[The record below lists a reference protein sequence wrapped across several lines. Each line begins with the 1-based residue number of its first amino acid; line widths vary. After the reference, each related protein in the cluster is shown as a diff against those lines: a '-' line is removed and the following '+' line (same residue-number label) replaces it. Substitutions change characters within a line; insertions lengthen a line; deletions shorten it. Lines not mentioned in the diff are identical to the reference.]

1 MMLLLLVYVLS
12 TGITKMFDRIRG
24 NIVQKT
30 PISVVVDCNGIGFN
44 VLIPLST
51 YEKLPETGIVEM
63 YTHLVVKQDGFELY
77 GFFTNDEREL
87 FRMLNKISSVGPK
100 TALSVLSTLGI
111 DTFKDAVK
119 TKDIKLIST
128 VKGIGRKT
136 AERII
141 VDLKD
146 TIGEE
151 VMKASKIEAVDGLV
165 ALGFSRR
172 EAISLVISI
181 VKENNKLST
190 EEIIKEALG
199 KR

>member
-1 MMLLLLVYVLS
+1 
-12 TGITKMFDRIRG
+12 MFDRIRG
-24 NIVQKT
+24 QIIQKT
-30 PISVVVDCNGIGFN
+30 PVSVVVDCNGIGFN
-44 VLIPLST
+44 IFIPLST
-51 YEKLPETGIVEM
+51 YEKLPETGIVEI

-111 DTFKDAVK
+111 NTFKDAVK

-151 VMKASKIEAVDGLV
+151 EMKASKIEAVDGLV
-165 ALGFSRR
+165 SLGFSRR

-199 KR
+199 KK